1 MLQESKYVKIKVT
14 VPKENAD
21 EIRQVLGEAGA
32 GKVGNYEFCSYSYPV
47 IGRFRPLAG
56 ANPAIGKV
64 GELEEIDEEC
74 IECICSVDI
83 LESVITKL
91 KQAHPYE
98 EPVIDIISLLGL

>member
-1 MLQESKYVKIKVT
+1 MISKSNLVKIKVT
-14 VPKENAD
+14 VPQENAD

-47 IGRFRPLAG
+47 TGRFRPLSG

-64 GELEEIDEEC
+64 GELETVEEEC
-74 IECICSVDI
+74 IECVCEENI
-83 LESVITKL
+83 LDSVIAKL

-98 EPVIDIISLLGL
+98 EPAIDVIRLLGY